1 MAKKRQAARTTRR
14 PSATATKRR
23 PSPGR
28 APAGRP
34 DAGPA
39 DARGTPRSSSG
50 PLIVGIGASAGGLDA
65 FKRFLSAMPPRS
77 GMAFVLVPHLDPD
90 HKSMMPELLARM
102 TAMPVAEAQN
112 GKPVEADRVYVI
124 PPNRYL
130 AIRDGR
136 IRLTAPEEP
145 RPLRTAID
153 SFLRSLAEHEKE
165 RAIGIILSGTG
176 SHGVLGLS
184 AIKLG
189 GGMVMVQDPATAEY
203 DQMPKAAIA
212 AGTVDYVLPP
222 ERMPEALLKYGA
234 QPYVTADGAEDAA
247 AEATGLTRILA
258 LLRART
264 KYDFRCY
271 RKTMLMRRIQRRMGL
286 AHVQKLSDYVEMLR
300 GEPDEVSALYK
311 DLLIGVTQFFRDPE
325 AFRLLEERV
334 IPELIERQK
343 GELPIRVWIAGCA
356 TGEEAYS
363 LGILLLERFAAA
375 RRPPTLQIFATDIDE
390 GSLEIARQGIYPE
403 SIVADL
409 TAERLKRFFVK
420 VDEHHYQVAKPLRE
434 RIVFAPQNLLGDAPF
449 SRLDLIS
456 CRNLLIYLEP
466 VVQDKVLALLHF
478 ALNDRGYL
486 FLGPAESL
494 GRKQDGFEAVSK
506 KWRVF
511 RRSGGSRREVVP
523 LPVAPIEEVRAH
535 PPTPAPPVPSPG
547 FGELT
552 QKMLLDEFGPAAVL
566 VDPRYEVLYFFGN
579 TSRYLEFPA
588 GEPTRNLLGMAREGL
603 RNRIRSVCHRAVL
616 SGEGATD
623 LSARV
628 RRDGKSVPCSITARP
643 VPESSET
650 HGLLLV
656 VFQDLPGEAAAPL
669 PAERE
674 DGSAVV
680 RQLEYELKM
689 TRDDLQG
696 AIEELES
703 SNEELKASNEEAMST
718 NEELQSANEELETA
732 KEELQSLNEE
742 LTTVNSQLQEKVEQ
756 VERANND
763 LNNLFQSS
771 DSMAVFL
778 DTGFRI
784 KLFTPAMTRLL
795 SLLPGDI
802 GRPLRDIAPRFSDPR
817 LLEDCQMVLDRLATA
832 ERQIATEEGRQYLRR
847 TLPYRTLD
855 NRIDGVVVTFV
866 DITERLAADADAR
879 LLATVLHDSRDA
891 IIMHDLDGRITGWSR
906 GAERIY
912 GYSEAEAR
920 KLNVRDL
927 VPPERAAEVARLLAH
942 AAHGEPVGGYSSQGL
957 TRDRRSVDLWV
968 NPALLSADGGAPR
981 AVVLTQHDLTAHR
994 GAEGREREAVRLRRI
1009 VERLP
1014 TAAVHVEAGQLEM
1027 NRVAQALTGYSSEEL
1042 PTLDIWLAALHGE
1055 AQAEARQGYL
1065 RALREGFPRAVTRTV
1080 TRKDGRRCEVEFI
1093 GFEFEGGEIW
1103 MLRDVTEKA
1112 LAEQALHESERLLRA
1127 IVDAATEAIV
1137 IVDERGI
1144 IEIFNSAA
1152 ERMFGYANAEAAGRS
1167 ATLLLPT
1174 PFREEQEAHFA
1185 RYIRSGQI
1193 GLMGVAWE
1201 VLGRRKDGTTF
1212 PAEFTQ
1218 SEMEYGGRRLFR
1230 ITILDTTERREIDA
1244 RLALAA
1250 AEERQQLARELHDG
1264 LGGTLAGI
1272 SMMAEALRTSI
1283 ARVSGGDA
1291 TRVAEL
1297 VQQIEASR
1305 QELRR
1310 ISLGLM
1316 PVEIAEAGLPAA
1328 LEELAAQTV
1337 ALHRL
1342 ECTTTS
1348 EDHTEVRNPTVA
1360 GHVYRIAQEAIT
1372 NAVRHG
1378 KATRIAIALAANDG
1392 ALILSVRDNG
1402 IGMPEQAAGG
1412 GAGVRI
1418 MAYRARTIGGTF
1430 GIGPAPEGGT
1440 LVTCRVPMIIA
1451 NPAVVGDAR

>member
-1 MAKKRQAARTTRR
+1 V
-14 PSATATKRR
+14 
-23 PSPGR
+23 
-28 APAGRP
+28 
-34 DAGPA
+34 
-39 DARGTPRSSSG
+39 
-50 PLIVGIGASAGGLDA
+50 VGIGASAGGLDA

-102 TAMPVAEAQN
+102 TPMPVAEAQN
-112 GKPVEADRVYVI
+112 GKAIEANRVYII

-136 IRLTAPEEP
+136 IRLTPPEEP
-145 RPLRTAID
+145 RALRTAID
-153 SFLRSLAEHEKE
+153 SFLRSLAENQKE

-184 AIKLG
+184 AIKLA
-189 GGMVMVQDPATAEY
+189 GGMVMVQDPETAEY

-212 AGTVDYVLPP
+212 AGAVDYVLAP
-222 ERMPEALLKYGA
+222 ERMPEALLRYVE
-234 QPYVTADGAEDAA
+234 QPYVTAEGGEEDPRL
-247 AEATGLTRILA
+247 EATGLTRILA
-258 LLRART
+258 LLKART
-264 KYDFRCY
+264 RYDFRCY

-286 AHVQKLSDYVEMLR
+286 AHVQRLSDYVDRLR
-300 GEPDEVSALYK
+300 AEPEEVSALYK

-334 IPELIERQK
+334 IPELVELQE
-343 GELPIRVWIAGCA
+343 GELPVRVWVAGCA

-375 RRPPTLQIFATDIDE
+375 RRPPAIQVFATDIDE
-390 GSLEIARQGIYPE
+390 GSLEIARQGVYPE

-409 TAERLKRFFVK
+409 TADRLERFFVK
-420 VDEHHYQVAKPLRE
+420 SDEHHYQVGKQLRE
-434 RIVFAPQNLLGDAPF
+434 RIVFAPQNLLADAPF

-466 VVQDKVLALLHF
+466 TVQEKVLALLHF

-486 FLGPAESL
+486 LLGPSESL
-494 GRKQDGFEAVSK
+494 GRRPDGFEAVSK
-506 KWRVF
+506 KWRLY
-511 RRSGGSRREVVP
+511 RRSGSSRREPVA
-523 LPVAPIEEVRAH
+523 LPVAAADEVRTR
-535 PPTPAPPVPSPG
+535 PPRPELAAAAPSLG
-547 FGELT
+547 QLT
-552 QKMLLDEFGPAAVL
+552 QKLLLDAYGPAAVL
-566 VDPRYEVLYFFGN
+566 IDARYDVLYYFGN
-579 TSRYLEFPA
+579 TSNYLELPA
-588 GEPTRNLLGMAREGL
+588 GEPTRNLLSMARDGL
-603 RNRIRSVCHRAVL
+603 RNRIRSVCHRAL
-616 SGEGATD
+616 LTADGATD
-623 LSARV
+623 VGARV
-628 RRDGKSVPCSITARP
+628 RREGKSVPCGITVRP
-643 VPESSET
+643 VPDGPHG
-650 HGLLLV
+650 HGLQLV
-656 VFQDLPGEAAAPL
+656 VFQDLPGHPVTPAAGEA
-669 PAERE
+669 EE
-674 DGSAVV
+674 GSALL
-680 RQLEYELKM
+680 RQLEYELKV

-696 AIEELES
+696 TIEELES
-703 SNEELKASNEEAMST
+703 SNEELKASNEEAMSM

-763 LNNLFQSS
+763 MNNLFQSS

-778 DTGFRI
+778 DTGLRI
-784 KLFTPAMTRLL
+784 KLFTPSMTRLL
-795 SLLPGDI
+795 HLLPADV
-802 GRPLRDIAPRFSDPR
+802 GRPLLDIAPKFRDTEM
-817 LLEDCQMVLDRLATA
+817 LDDCRQVLDRLATV
-832 ERQIATEEGRQYLRR
+832 EKEIATDEGRHYLRR

-879 LLATVLHDSRDA
+879 LLATVLRDSRDA
-891 IIMHDLDGRITGWSR
+891 IILHDLDGRITGWSR
-906 GAERIY
+906 GAERLY

-920 KLNVRDL
+920 RLTVRDL
-927 VPPERAAEVARLLAH
+927 VPPERAAEVARLLAR
-942 AAHGEPVGGYSSQGL
+942 AAHGDQLTGYATQGI
-957 TRDRRSVDLWV
+957 TRERRLVDLWI
-968 NPALLSADGGAPR
+968 NPALLSSDGGTPR
-981 AVVLTQHDLTAHR
+981 AVVLTQHDLSTHR
-994 GAEGREREAVRLRRI
+994 SPESRAQEAARLHQI

-1027 NRVAQALTGYSSEEL
+1027 NRAAELLTGYGSQEL
-1042 PTLDIWLAALHGE
+1042 PTIDVWIAALHGE
-1055 AQAEARQGYL
+1055 AQAEARASYQAS
-1065 RALREGFPRAVTRTV
+1065 RREGFPGPVTRTII
-1080 TRKDGRRCEVEFI
+1080 RKDGRRCEVEFI
-1093 GFEFEGGEIW
+1093 GYEFEGGEIW
-1103 MLRDVTEKA
+1103 MLRDVTEKSQ
-1112 LAEQALHESERLLRA
+1112 AEVALHESERLLRA

-1137 IVDERGI
+1137 IVDERGT

-1152 ERMFGYANAEAAGRS
+1152 ERMFGYGSAEAAGRNV
-1167 ATLLLPT
+1167 TLLLPT

-1185 RYIRSGQI
+1185 RYIRNGQT

-1201 VLGRRKDGTTF
+1201 VLGRRSDGSTF

-1230 ITILDTTERREIDA
+1230 ITIQDTSERREIDA

-1283 ARVSGGDA
+1283 TRVPGGDA
-1291 TRVAEL
+1291 ARAAEL

-1316 PVEIAEAGLPAA
+1316 PVELAEAGLPAA

-1337 ALHRL
+1337 TLHRL
-1342 ECTTTS
+1342 DCRVS
-1348 EDHTEVRNPTVA
+1348 SRGDTEVRNPTVA
-1360 GHVYRIAQEAIT
+1360 GHLYRIAQEAIT

-1378 KATRIAIALAANDG
+1378 KASRIWISLESAEG
-1392 ALILSVRDNG
+1392 ALLLTVRDDG
-1402 IGMPEQAAGG
+1402 VGVPDRPTG
-1412 GAGVRI
+1412 GAGVRT
-1418 MAYRARTIGGTF
+1418 MRYRARAIGGAFTIG
-1430 GIGPAPEGGT
+1430 PDAEGGT
-1440 LVTCRVPMIIA
+1440 VVTCRVPSIIA
-1451 NPAVVGDAR
+1451 NPAGVGDAG